1 MITQG
6 VLPFRYEAETAVSG
20 MTALAGLPA
29 YLELGVVCGLSDS
42 IRRHM
47 QVWAGQ
53 KQGWTDTQALMTLV
67 LLNLAGG
74 DCVDDVRM
82 LEGDEG
88 FVRVLRRVEL
98 SGLKRKERGEQERQ
112 WRRERKRAVPSPSA
126 VFRYLS
132 AFSNPVEEAK
142 RGMGHAYIPAPNRH
156 LQSLQQ
162 VNRDMLRFAQ
172 QKSPKQE
179 ATLDQDATLV
189 ETSKADALWSYQGE
203 KAYQPMS
210 TVWVEQDMVIHSEFR
225 DGNVPAGFDNMRV
238 LEESLE
244 VLPEGV
250 EKVYFRS
257 DTAAYQQS
265 LLRYC
270 AEAKNKR
277 FGVIEFAVGVDVTEE
292 FRRAVAEADEAE
304 WKPLDRLV
312 KEADVP
318 WRGERIGTEQEWAE
332 VCFVPNWGGYRKGG
346 PEYRF
351 LAIRE
356 PIRQRELPGME
367 DQSAFPT
374 LDKEEVRYKLRGVVT
389 NRCLPGDGVIR
400 WYRERCGKGEE
411 IHAVMKNDLSGGRL
425 PSSQFGANAA
435 WWGITVLAYNLNS
448 LMKRLAMPEGWAPK
462 RMKAVRFGF
471 INIAGRVVR
480 HARHLIIRLSA
491 DHPACG
497 LLLEVRRRIN
507 ALSQDYRGLPVAAGP
522 P

>member
-1 MITQG
+1 MIGQG
-6 VLPFRYEAETAVSG
+6 VLPFRYEAEAAVSG

-47 QVWAGQ
+47 QVWAER
-53 KQGWTDTQALMTLV
+53 KQGWTDMQVLMTLV

-98 SGLKRKERGEQERQ
+98 SGLKRKERREQERQ
-112 WRRERKRAVPSPSA
+112 WRKERKRAVPSPSV

-132 AFSNPVEEAK
+132 AFNNPVEEAK
-142 RGMGHAYIPAPNRH
+142 RGMGHAYIPAPNQH
-156 LQSLQQ
+156 LESLQQ
-162 VNRDMLRFAQ
+162 VNWDILRFAQ
-172 QKSPKQE
+172 QKAPKQQ

-189 ETSKADALWSYQGE
+189 ETGKTDALWSYQGE

-292 FRRAVAEADEAE
+292 FRRAVAEVDEAE
-304 WKPLDRLV
+304 WQPLDRLV
-312 KEADVP
+312 D
-318 WRGERIGTEQEWAE
+318 GERIRTEQEWAE
-332 VCFVPNWGGYRKGG
+332 VCFVPNWVGYRKDG

-367 DQSAFPT
+367 GQSPFPT
-374 LDKEEVRYKLRGVVT
+374 LDKEEMRYKLRGVVT
-389 NRCLPGDGVIR
+389 NRCLPGDDVIR

-411 IHAVMKNDLSGGRL
+411 MHAVMKNDLAGGRL
-425 PSSQFGANAA
+425 PSGQFGANAA

-448 LMKRLAMPEGWAPK
+448 LMKRLVMPEGWSPK

-491 DHPACG
+491 DHPAHR
-497 LLLEVRRRIN
+497 LLLEVRRRIS